1 MKRST
6 VFNYLLLFYYK
17 KVSFLNVNVDQIYK
31 NINEAMKK
39 VKEEELSSVK

>member
-6 VFNYLLLFYYK
+6 LFNFLLLFYYK
-17 KVSFLNVNVDQIYK
+17 KVSFLNVNVEAIYK
-31 NINEAMKK
+31 NINETMKK